1 MLHST
6 YNPKLPTEI
15 IKEVYMRAKQ
25 QEIIAA
31 LGVKPTIQPIE
42 EIEKRTKFLADYLRQ
57 AGLNGFVLGV
67 SGGQDSLLAGIL
79 AQRAIELRRQSGQ
92 NCRLHTMLLPYGVQ
106 HDRADAELAVKTIK
120 SYGES
125 SVIEHNIDI
134 KPSVDALVADLYT
147 NGQEISD
154 FNKGNIKARS
164 RMMAQYAIA
173 GVYGLLAVGTDHAAE
188 SVMGFS
194 TKFGDGAADI
204 IPLYGLNKRQG
215 RAMLNALH
223 VPERLLRKTPTADL
237 LDDHPA
243 QPDEVELGLRYD
255 DIDDYL
261 EGKEVDS
268 KIAKK
273 IEERYD
279 KTQHKRNLPVA
290 YRSSQ

>member
-1 MLHST
+1 MYSLG
-6 YNPKLPTEI
+6 LPAKI
-15 IKEVYMRAKQ
+15 IKELYMRAKQ

-31 LGVKPTIQPIE
+31 LGVEPTIQPIE
-42 EIEKRTKFLADYLRQ
+42 EIEKRSKFLADYLGQ
-57 AGLNGFVLGV
+57 TGLKGFVLGV

-79 AQRAIELRRQSGQ
+79 AQRAIKLRRQSGQ
-92 NCRLHTMLLPYGVQ
+92 NCCLHTMLLPYGDQ
-106 HDRADAELAVKTIK
+106 HDRADAELAVETIK

-125 SVIEHNIDI
+125 SVIEHDINI
-134 KPSVDALVADLYT
+134 KPSVDAPVTSLRND
-147 NGQEISD
+147 GQAISD
-154 FNKGNIKARS
+154 FIKGNIKARS
-164 RMMAQYAIA
+164 RMMTQYAIA

-204 IPLYGLNKRQG
+204 MPLYGLNKRQG
-215 RAMLNALH
+215 RAMLNVLQ
-223 VPERLLRKTPTADL
+223 VPERLLHKIPTADL

-243 QPDEVELGLRYD
+243 QPDEVELGLSYD

-261 EGKEVDS
+261 EGKEVDPN
-268 KIAKK
+268 IAKK

>member
-1 MLHST
+1 
-6 YNPKLPTEI
+6 
-15 IKEVYMRAKQ
+15 MRAKQ

-42 EIEKRTKFLADYLRQ
+42 EIEKRSKFLADYLGR

-79 AQRAIELRRQSGQ
+79 AQRAINLRRQSGQ
-92 NCRLHTMLLPYGVQ
+92 NCCLHTMLLPYGVQ
-106 HDRADAELAVKTIK
+106 HDRADAELAIETIK

-125 SVIEHNIDI
+125 SVIEHDINI
-134 KPSVDALVADLYT
+134 KPSVDALVADLCT
-147 NGQEISD
+147 DGQEISD
-154 FNKGNIKARS
+154 FIKGNIKARS
-164 RMMAQYAIA
+164 RMMTQYAIA
-173 GVYGLLAVGTDHAAE
+173 GACELLVVGTDHAAE
-188 SVMGFS
+188 SVTGFF

-204 IPLYGLNKRQG
+204 MPLYGLNKRQG
-215 RAMLNALH
+215 RAMLNVLQ
-223 VPERLLRKTPTADL
+223 VPERLLHKVPTADL

-243 QPDEVELGLRYD
+243 QPDERELGLRYD

-261 EGKEVDS
+261 EGKEVDPD
-268 KIAKK
+268 IAEA

-290 YRSSQ
+290 YRRSQ

>member
-1 MLHST
+1 
-6 YNPKLPTEI
+6 
-15 IKEVYMRAKQ
+15 MRAKQ

-31 LGVKPTIQPIE
+31 LGVEPTIEPIE
-42 EIEKRTKFLADYLRQ
+42 EIEKRSKFLADYLGQ

-79 AQRAIELRRQSGQ
+79 AQRAIKLRRQTGQ
-92 NCRLHTMLLPYGVQ
+92 NCCLHTMLLPYGDQ
-106 HDRADAELAVKTIK
+106 HDRADAELAVETIK
-120 SYGES
+120 SYGEL
-125 SVIEHNIDI
+125 SVIEHDINI
-134 KPSVDALVADLYT
+134 KPGVDALVTPLRK
-147 NGQEISD
+147 NGQAISD
-154 FNKGNIKARS
+154 FNKGNIKARV
-164 RMMAQYAIA
+164 RMITQYAIA

-204 IPLYGLNKRQG
+204 VPLYGLNKRQG

-223 VPERLLRKTPTADL
+223 VPERLPCKVPTADL
-237 LDDHPA
+237 LDDRPA
-243 QPDEVELGLRYD
+243 QPDERELGLTYD

-268 KIAKK
+268 KIAEK

>member
-1 MLHST
+1 
-6 YNPKLPTEI
+6 
-15 IKEVYMRAKQ
+15 MRAKQ

-31 LGVKPTIQPIE
+31 LGVEPTIQPME
-42 EIEKRTKFLADYLRQ
+42 EIEKRSKFLADYLGQ
-57 AGLNGFVLGV
+57 TGFNGFVLGV

-79 AQRAIELRRQSGQ
+79 AQRAIKLRRQSGQ
-92 NCRLHTMLLPYGVQ
+92 NCCLHTMLLPYGDQ
-106 HDRADAELAVKTIK
+106 HDRADAELAVETIK
-120 SYGES
+120 SHSKS
-125 SVIEHNIDI
+125 SVIEHDIDI
-134 KPSVDALVADLYT
+134 QPSVDALVTSLRK

-154 FNKGNIKARS
+154 FNKGNLKARI
-164 RMMAQYAIA
+164 RMMTQYAIA
-173 GVYGLLAVGTDHAAE
+173 GACGLLVVGTDHAAE
-188 SVMGFS
+188 SVTGFF

-204 IPLYGLNKRQG
+204 MPLYGLNKRQG
-215 RAMLNALH
+215 RAMLNVLQ

-243 QPDEVELGLRYD
+243 QPDEVELGLAYD

-279 KTQHKRNLPVA
+279 KTQHKRILPVA

>member
-1 MLHST
+1 
-6 YNPKLPTEI
+6 
-15 IKEVYMRAKQ
+15 MRAKQ
-25 QEIIAA
+25 QDIIAA
-31 LGVKPTIQPIE
+31 LGVEPTIQPME
-42 EIEKRTKFLADYLRQ
+42 EIEKRSKFLADYLGQ
-57 AGLNGFVLGV
+57 TGFNGFVLGV

-79 AQRAIELRRQSGQ
+79 AQRAINLRRQSGQ

-106 HDRADAELAVKTIK
+106 HDRADAELAVDTIK

-125 SVIEHNIDI
+125 SVIEHDINI
-134 KPSVDALVADLYT
+134 KPSVDTLVADLCT
-147 NGQEISD
+147 NGQAISD
-154 FNKGNIKARS
+154 FDKGNIKARI
-164 RMMAQYAIA
+164 RMTTQYAIA
-173 GVYGLLAVGTDHAAE
+173 GACGLLVVGTDHAAE
-188 SVMGFS
+188 SVTGFF

-204 IPLYGLNKRQG
+204 MPLYGLTKRQG
-215 RAMLNALH
+215 RAMLNVLR
-223 VPERLLRKTPTADL
+223 VPERLLRKIPTADL

-243 QPDEVELGLRYD
+243 QPDEVELGLTYD

-279 KTQHKRNLPVA
+279 KTQHKRNLPIA

>member
-1 MLHST
+1 
-6 YNPKLPTEI
+6 
-15 IKEVYMRAKQ
+15 MRAKQ

-42 EIEKRTKFLADYLRQ
+42 EIEKRTKFLADYLGR

-79 AQRAIELRRQSGQ
+79 AQRAIKLRRQSGQ
-92 NCRLHTMLLPYGVQ
+92 NCCLHTMLLPYGDQ
-106 HDRADAELAVKTIK
+106 HDRADAELAVETIK

-125 SVIEHNIDI
+125 SVIEHDIDI
-134 KPSVDALVADLYT
+134 QPSVDALVADLCT
-147 NGQEISD
+147 DGQVISD
-154 FNKGNIKARS
+154 FDKGNIKART
-164 RMMAQYAIA
+164 RMMTQYAIA
-173 GVYGLLAVGTDHAAE
+173 GACRLLVVGTDHAAE
-188 SVMGFS
+188 SVTGFF

-204 IPLYGLNKRQG
+204 MPLSGLTKRQG
-215 RAMLNALH
+215 WAMLNALH
-223 VPERLLRKTPTADL
+223 VPEHLLRKIPTADL
-237 LDDHPA
+237 LDDRPA
-243 QPDEVELGLRYD
+243 QPDEIELDLRYD

-268 KIAKK
+268 KIANK